1 MSRFYLVSIV
11 ISSKDTEVRNLT
23 PYDDIDTATRKFHE
37 SFGSIGGGSKK
48 IATVL
53 LDEYMNEIKKEVWLE
68 PQPEPEP
75 EPTPEPEPEPT
86 PEPEPEPTPEPE
98 TPEEEPTE

>member
-1 MSRFYLVSIV
+1 MGRFYLVSIV

-48 IATVL
+48 IATIL
-53 LDEYMNEIKKEVWLE
+53 LDEYMNVIKKEVWLE

-75 EPTPEPEPEPT
+75 EPETE
-86 PEPEPEPTPEPE
+86 EPE
-98 TPEEEPTE
+98 TPENGEEEPKE

>member
-1 MSRFYLVSIV
+1 MGRFYLVSIV

-48 IATVL
+48 IATIL
-53 LDEYMNEIKKEVWLE
+53 LDEYMNVIKKEVWLE
-68 PQPEPEP
+68 PQPEPEPEP

-86 PEPEPEPTPEPE
+86 PEPEPETPEE
-98 TPEEEPTE
+98 GEEEPTE

>member
-1 MSRFYLVSIV
+1 MGRFYLVNVV
-11 ISSKDTEVRNLT
+11 ISSKDTEVRTLT

-48 IATVL
+48 IATIL
-53 LDEYMNEIKKEVWLE
+53 LDEFMNEIKKEVWLE

-75 EPTPEPEPEPT
+75 EPEPEPT
-86 PEPEPEPTPEPE
+86 PEPEEPE
-98 TPEEEPTE
+98 NPDDGEEEEPTE